1 MKKYTEFTG
10 RTVEEAIEE
19 GLAALGLTEED
30 ADVRVLET
38 GKKKLFGYSKAR
50 VEIAPKN
57 DPDAFEGDYESDYIP
72 SQSDTQTP
80 DENAAEGKYSAENNF
95 DIHRDA
101 EGRTDGERAVELAN
115 IHGADP
121 QKAELAGLIHDIEK
135 NTPIKILL
143 QTLEKSD
150 ILLSSVDLASP
161 RIWHAPCG
169 FLYARDALGIRDE
182 DVLNAIRYHTTGR
195 AGMSKLEKVVYL
207 ADLTSADRD
216 FSDVKKVRKLSEQ
229 DLDGALFYSL
239 QFILGDLT
247 AKGLPLQPDSLAC
260 YNEIALKKAGRPSD
274 NL

>member
-1 MKKYTEFTG
+1 MKTHYPEY
-10 RTVEEAIEE
+10 EAVLKER
-19 GLAALGLTEED
+19 LT
-30 ADVRVLET
+30 
-38 GKKKLFGYSKAR
+38 
-50 VEIAPKN
+50 PKRFAHSLN
-57 DPDAFEGDYESDYIP
+57 VM
-72 SQSDTQTP
+72 
-80 DENAAEGKYSAENNF
+80 
-95 DIHRDA
+95 
-101 EGRTDGERAVELAN
+101 ERAVELAN

-161 RIWHAPCG
+161 PIWHAPCG

-229 DLDGALFYSL
+229 DLDEAIFYSL
-239 QFILGDLT
+239 QYLLGDLVE
-247 AKGLPLQPDSLAC
+247 KGMPLQPDSLAC
-260 YNEIALKKAGRPSD
+260 YNEIALKKASRPSD

>member
-1 MKKYTEFTG
+1 MKTHYPEY
-10 RTVEEAIEE
+10 EAVLKER
-19 GLAALGLTEED
+19 LT
-30 ADVRVLET
+30 
-38 GKKKLFGYSKAR
+38 
-50 VEIAPKN
+50 PKRFAHSLN
-57 DPDAFEGDYESDYIP
+57 VM
-72 SQSDTQTP
+72 
-80 DENAAEGKYSAENNF
+80 
-95 DIHRDA
+95 
-101 EGRTDGERAVELAN
+101 ERAVELAN

-121 QKAELAGLIHDIEK
+121 QKAELAGLIHDIGK

-161 RIWHAPCG
+161 PIWHAPCG

-229 DLDGALFYSL
+229 DLDEAIFYSL
-239 QFILGDLT
+239 Q
-247 AKGLPLQPDSLAC
+247 
-260 YNEIALKKAGRPSD
+260 
-274 NL
+274 

>member
-1 MKKYTEFTG
+1 MKTHYPEY
-10 RTVEEAIEE
+10 EAI
-19 GLAALGLTEED
+19 LKDRLT
-30 ADVRVLET
+30 
-38 GKKKLFGYSKAR
+38 
-50 VEIAPKN
+50 PKRFTHSLN
-57 DPDAFEGDYESDYIP
+57 VM
-72 SQSDTQTP
+72 
-80 DENAAEGKYSAENNF
+80 
-95 DIHRDA
+95 
-101 EGRTDGERAVELAN
+101 ERAVELAN

-121 QKAELAGLIHDIEK
+121 RKAELAGLIHDIEK
-135 NTPIKILL
+135 NTPLKILL

-150 ILLSSVDLASP
+150 ILLSSADLASP
-161 RIWHAPCG
+161 PIWHAPCG

-247 AKGLPLQPDSLAC
+247 AKGLPL
-260 YNEIALKKAGRPSD
+260 
-274 NL
+274 

>member
-1 MKKYTEFTG
+1 MKTHYPEY
-10 RTVEEAIEE
+10 EAVLKER
-19 GLAALGLTEED
+19 LT
-30 ADVRVLET
+30 
-38 GKKKLFGYSKAR
+38 
-50 VEIAPKN
+50 PKRFAHSLN
-57 DPDAFEGDYESDYIP
+57 VM
-72 SQSDTQTP
+72 
-80 DENAAEGKYSAENNF
+80 
-95 DIHRDA
+95 
-101 EGRTDGERAVELAN
+101 ERAVELAN

-150 ILLSSVDLASP
+150 ILLSSADLASP
-161 RIWHAPCG
+161 PIWHAPCG

-229 DLDGALFYSL
+229 DLDEAIFYSL
-239 QFILGDLT
+239 QYLLGDLVE
-247 AKGLPLQPDSLAC
+247 KGMPLQPDSLAC
-260 YNEIALKKAGRPSD
+260 YNEIALKKAGRPSG

>member
-1 MKKYTEFTG
+1 MKTHYPEY
-10 RTVEEAIEE
+10 EAVLKER
-19 GLAALGLTEED
+19 LT
-30 ADVRVLET
+30 
-38 GKKKLFGYSKAR
+38 
-50 VEIAPKN
+50 PKRFAHSLN
-57 DPDAFEGDYESDYIP
+57 VM
-72 SQSDTQTP
+72 
-80 DENAAEGKYSAENNF
+80 
-95 DIHRDA
+95 
-101 EGRTDGERAVELAN
+101 ERAVELAN

-161 RIWHAPCG
+161 PIWHAPCG

-195 AGMSKLEKVVYL
+195 AGMSK

-229 DLDGALFYSL
+229 DLDEAIFYSL
-239 QFILGDLT
+239 QYLLGDLVE
-247 AKGLPLQPDSLAC
+247 KGMPLQPDSLAC
-260 YNEIALKKAGRPSD
+260 YNEIALKKAGRPSG

>member
-1 MKKYTEFTG
+1 MKTHYPEY
-10 RTVEEAIEE
+10 EAVLKER
-19 GLAALGLTEED
+19 LT
-30 ADVRVLET
+30 
-38 GKKKLFGYSKAR
+38 
-50 VEIAPKN
+50 PKRFAHSLN
-57 DPDAFEGDYESDYIP
+57 VM
-72 SQSDTQTP
+72 
-80 DENAAEGKYSAENNF
+80 
-95 DIHRDA
+95 
-101 EGRTDGERAVELAN
+101 ERAVELAN

-161 RIWHAPCG
+161 PIWHAPCG

-216 FSDVKKVRKLSEQ
+216 FSDIRKVRKLSEQ
-229 DLDGALFYSL
+229 NLDAALLYSL
-239 QFILGDLT
+239 QFILGDLV
-247 AKGLPLQPDSLAC
+247 AQGQPLQQDSLAC
-260 YNEIALKKAGRPSD
+260 YNQLALEKAFRAGDPGGKANVRAGAER
-274 NL
+274 